1 MGLFA
6 ADEHQDDCDDDADED
21 TCGQGE
27 IEGKIFAL
35 VVEVTGKATDPRYFS
50 GKQDE
55 ASHACNDETDN
66 KENLAEAGKISHRVF
81 PLDRVLLMNYIKF
94 VTS

>member
-6 ADEHQDDCDDDADED
+6 ADEHQDDRDDDADDD

-27 IEGKIFAL
+27 IEGKILAL
-35 VVEVTGKATDPRYFS
+35 VVEVTGKASDPRYFS
-50 GKQDE
+50 AQQEK
-55 ASHACNDETDN
+55 ASYARDDETDN

-81 PLDRVLLMNYIKF
+81 PLDRVL
-94 VTS
+94 

>member
-6 ADEHQDDCDDDADED
+6 ADEHQDDRDDDADDD

-27 IEGKIFAL
+27 IEGKTLAL
-35 VVEVTGKATDPRYFS
+35 VVEVTGKASDPWYFS

-55 ASHACNDETDN
+55 ASHARDDETDN
-66 KENLAEAGKISHRVF
+66 KENLAEAGKISHGVF
-81 PLDRVLLMNYIKF
+81 PLERVL
-94 VTS
+94 

>member
-6 ADEHQDDCDDDADED
+6 ADEHQDDCDDDADDD

-27 IEGKIFAL
+27 IEGKILAL
-35 VVEVTGKATDPRYFS
+35 VVEVTGKSSDPWYFS

-55 ASHACNDETDN
+55 TSYASDDETDN
-66 KENLAEAGKISHRVF
+66 KENLAEAGKIDHTILF
-81 PLDRVLLMNYIKF
+81 LEKVLNSIIP
-94 VTS
+94 V